1 MVTDETTET
10 TVASES
16 AQAPVMS
23 ETSETPVTPETGG
36 PKSARR
42 PESASERPARAVDD
56 HLRPATYVATH
67 PERPTVVT
75 SSGVTVT
82 FAELEARSCRLAQ
95 ALFAQGLRTGDHV
108 AILLPNDDRTHE
120 VVFGAQRS
128 GLYYTMVNT
137 HLSAEE
143 AAYIVNDCG
152 ARTLVTSSKMGELA
166 TEMVPLTPA
175 VELRLM
181 IGQRTGGPVDHVD
194 YDELVGAYPGEPL
207 AHEEEGFPMLYSSG
221 TTGHPKGVRR
231 PLSGEPFGT
240 YATLNP
246 MLERIMGF
254 VEGDVYLSPA
264 PLYHAAPLVWSST
277 VLRMGGTVV
286 VMERFDP
293 EECLGL
299 IEEHQVT
306 HGQFVP
312 TMFVR
317 MLKLP
322 DEVRARF
329 DVSSLRSVVHAAAP
343 CAPEVKRRMI
353 EWWGPIV
360 HEYYSGTEGM
370 GMTWI
375 GPEDAL
381 SHPGSVGRAI
391 WGQVHIC
398 DGDDGD
404 AELTVGETGVVY
416 FGGRSDATFEYNH
429 DPEKTRQSFNAR
441 GWATLWDVGHVD
453 EEGFLYLT
461 DRKQF
466 MIVSGG
472 VNIYPQEVED
482 VLVLHPAVADVAVFG
497 VPEAEMGEEVKA
509 VVQPAPGYEPGPALE
524 AEIIA
529 FCRNHLSHY
538 KCPHTVDFTDQL
550 PRGENG
556 KLYKKGL
563 REAYW
568 ANSTPSTS

>member
-1 MVTDETTET
+1 
-10 TVASES
+10 
-16 AQAPVMS
+16 
-23 ETSETPVTPETGG
+23 
-36 PKSARR
+36 
-42 PESASERPARAVDD
+42 
-56 HLRPATYVATH
+56 LRPATYVAAH
-67 PERPTVVT
+67 PGRPAVIT

-82 FAELEARSCRLAQ
+82 FAELEERSCRLAQ
-95 ALFAQGLRTGDHV
+95 ALFAHGLRPGDHV
-108 AILLPNDDRTHE
+108 AILLPNDERTHE

-137 HLSAEE
+137 HLTAEE

-152 ARTLVTSSKMGELA
+152 ARTLVASAKLA
-166 TEMVPLTPA
+166 DLAADMVPLTPA
-175 VELRLM
+175 VDLRLM
-181 IGQRTGGPVDHVD
+181 LGQDTPVPDGHVA
-194 YDELVGAYPGEPL
+194 YDELVGRYPGEPL
-207 AHEEEGFPMLYSSG
+207 AHEVEGFPMLYSSG

-240 YATLNP
+240 YATLTP
-246 MLERIMGF
+246 MLERIMGL

-264 PLYHAAPLVWSST
+264 PLYHAAPLVWSTT
-277 VLRMGGTVV
+277 VQRMGGTVV

-293 EECLGL
+293 EECLRL
-299 IEEHQVT
+299 IAAHGVT
-306 HGQFVP
+306 HAQFVP

-322 DEVRARF
+322 DEVRARY

-353 EWWGPIV
+353 EWWGSIV

-375 GPEDAL
+375 SPQDAL
-381 SHPGSVGRAI
+381 THPGSVGRAI
-391 WGQVHIC
+391 WGEVHIC
-398 DGDDGD
+398 GDDG
-404 AELTVGETGVVY
+404 AELPVGETGVVY

-429 DPEKTRQSFNAR
+429 DPEKTRQSFNDK

-453 EEGFLYLT
+453 EEGYLYLT
-461 DRKQF
+461 DRKLF

-482 VLVLHPAVADVAVFG
+482 VLVLHPAVSDVAVFG
-497 VPEAEMGEEVKA
+497 VPEPEMGEEVKA
-509 VVQPAPGYEPGPALE
+509 VVQPAPGFEPGPALE
-524 AEIIA
+524 AEIIE
-529 FCRNHLSHY
+529 FCREHLSHY
-538 KCPHTVDFTDQL
+538 KCPRTVDFTAHL

-568 ANSTPSTS
+568 ANSSPSTS

>member
-1 MVTDETTET
+1 VIDETDETTET
-10 TVASES
+10 TETADASVA
-16 AQAPVMS
+16 PRD
-23 ETSETPVTPETGG
+23 T
-36 PKSARR
+36 
-42 PESASERPARAVDD
+42 
-56 HLRPATYVATH
+56 HLRPATYAATD
-67 PERPTVVT
+67 PERPAIVT

-82 FAELEARSCRLAQ
+82 FAELETRSCRFAQ
-95 ALFAQGLRTGDHV
+95 ALFAHGHRPGDHV

-137 HLSAEE
+137 HLTAEE

-152 ARTLVTSSKMGELA
+152 ARTLVTSSKLRDLA
-166 TEMVPLTPA
+166 AEIVPLTPA
-175 VELRLM
+175 VDLRLM
-181 IGQRTGGPVDHVD
+181 LGRGDGDGGDVDVPD
-194 YDELVGAYPGEPL
+194 TYVAYDDLVSQFPGEPL
-207 AHEEEGFPMLYSSG
+207 EHEEEGFPMLYSSG

-254 VEGDVYLSPA
+254 TEGDVYLSPA

-277 VLRMGGTVV
+277 ILRMGGTVV

-293 EECLGL
+293 KECLRL
-299 IEEHQVT
+299 IQAHRVT
-306 HGQFVP
+306 HAQFVP

-322 DEVRARF
+322 DEVRTGF

-343 CAPEVKRRMI
+343 CPPEVKRRMI

-375 GPEDAL
+375 GPEDAVA
-381 SHPGSVGRAI
+381 HPGSVGRAI

-398 DGDDGD
+398 DDEGN
-404 AELTVGETGVVY
+404 EVPVGETGVVY
-416 FGGRSDATFEYNH
+416 FGGRTDTTFEYNH
-429 DPEKTRQSFNAR
+429 DPEKTRQSFNDK

-461 DRKQF
+461 DRKLF

-497 VPEAEMGEEVKA
+497 IPEPEMGEEVKA

-529 FCRNHLSHY
+529 FCRSHLSHY
-538 KCPHTVDFTDQL
+538 KCPQTVDFTDQL

-568 ANSTPSTS
+568 ANSTPSAS